1 MTAALVAVFGAIWL
15 GAVVA
20 VSARDQWTAAIG
32 LAVTL
37 IAGPLLADP
46 LPSPA
51 LLGALMVAGLL
62 AAALVRTSAPA
73 RPEAV
78 GAGWPAAALLATAG
92 AFAGLG
98 VAFAVALASVQLGG
112 LGGGAFPGAP
122 TRDVQLLSAEGLAA
136 AGAGSLLAVSLGP
149 ALTGRAGPRHAAALV
164 LLVEAV
170 LLFRTAVAGAAVE
183 LEVVAWA
190 ALMVAVAAA
199 GSVLTR
205 LAVGPSE
212 EPSGARPA
220 EGGASRRG

>member
-1 MTAALVAVFGAIWL
+1 MTAALVAVFAAIWL
-15 GAVVA
+15 GAVIA
-20 VSARDQWTAAIG
+20 VSARDQSTAAIG
-32 LAVTL
+32 LA
-37 IAGPLLADP
+37 IALVAAPLLADP

-51 LLGALMVAGLL
+51 LLGSLIVAGLL

-78 GAGWPAAALLATAG
+78 GAGWPAEALLATGG

-98 VAFAVALASVQLGG
+98 IAYGFALVELAV
-112 LGGGAFPGAP
+112 GAGAGFEPGP
-122 TRDVQLLSAEGLAA
+122 EPIGIQLLSAQGQAA
-136 AGAGSLLAVSLGP
+136 AAAGSLLAVALAP
-149 ALTGRAGPRHAAALV
+149 AITGRAGPRHAAALV

-170 LLFRTAVAGAAVE
+170 LLLRTAIAGAAVE

-205 LAVGPSE
+205 LAVVPDDAMARGAPGGGQG
-212 EPSGARPA
+212 SG
-220 EGGASRRG
+220 

>member
-1 MTAALVAVFGAIWL
+1 MTAALGAVLVAIWL
-15 GAVVA
+15 GAVIA

-32 LAVTL
+32 LA
-37 IAGPLLADP
+37 IALVAAPLLADP

-51 LLGALMVAGLL
+51 LLGSLIIAGLL

-78 GAGWPAAALLATAG
+78 GAGWPAEALLATAG

-98 VAFAVALASVQLGG
+98 IAFGLGLATIEAVG
-112 LGGGAFPGAP
+112 LGGPGPGGAGAE
-122 TRDVQLLSAEGLAA
+122 VQLLSPEGLAA
-136 AGAGSLLAVSLGP
+136 AGAGCLLAVALAP
-149 ALTGRAGPRHAAALV
+149 ALTARAGPRHAAALV

-190 ALMVAVAAA
+190 ALMVAVAAV

-205 LAVGPSE
+205 LELA
-212 EPSGARPA
+212 PA
-220 EGGASRRG
+220 EASAPAPDEPAWRRG

>member
-1 MTAALVAVFGAIWL
+1 MTAVLGAVLVAIWL
-15 GAVVA
+15 GAVIA

-32 LAVTL
+32 LAVAL
-37 IAGPLLADP
+37 VAAPLLADP

-51 LLGALMVAGLL
+51 LLGALIVAGLL

-78 GAGWPAAALLATAG
+78 GAGWPAEALLATAG

-98 VAFAVALASVQLGG
+98 IAFGLGVASIEVVGPGG
-112 LGGGAFPGAP
+112 PGPGGGGA
-122 TRDVQLLSAEGLAA
+122 DVQLLSVQGLAA
-136 AGAGSLLAVSLGP
+136 AGAGSLLAVALAP
-149 ALTGRAGPRHAAALV
+149 ALTARAGPRHAAALV

-190 ALMVAVAAA
+190 ALMVAVAAV

-205 LAVGPSE
+205 LAL
-212 EPSGARPA
+212 APA
-220 EGGASRRG
+220 EAPPPIADEPAWRRG